1 MILVLDASVV
11 IDLIL
16 HRQPYYTDIAKALK
30 QAEVLAAPHLLDI
43 EVAQVL
49 RRFVLQ
55 GDLTVKRAEQ
65 ALADFIDLPIHRY
78 PHEPLLLQA
87 FVLLHNLTAYDAIY
101 VVLAEALEATLLTR
115 DTAMHGVPGVT
126 VDVQLIGTT
135 TSTSTASS

>member
-16 HRQPYYTDIAKALK
+16 HRQPYYTDIAKALQ
-30 QAEVLAAPHLLDI
+30 QAEVLATPHLLDI

-55 GDLTVKRAEQ
+55 GDLTIKRAEQ
-65 ALADFIDLPIHRY
+65 ALADFRDLPLHRY
-78 PHEPLLLQA
+78 PHEPLLLRA
-87 FVLLHNLTAYDAIY
+87 FSLLHNLTVYDAMY

-115 DTAMHGVPGVT
+115 DSAMHAVPGIT
-126 VDVQLIGTT
+126 VDVQLIGT
-135 TSTSTASS
+135 APSS

>member
-16 HRQPYYTDIAKALK
+16 HRQPYYTDIAKALQQSK
-30 QAEVLAAPHLLDI
+30 VLAAPHLLNI

-55 GDLTVKRAEQ
+55 GDLTAKRAEQ
-65 ALADFIDLPIHRY
+65 ALTDFLDLPIHRY
-78 PHEPLLLQA
+78 PHEALLLRA
-87 FVLLHNLTAYDAIY
+87 FALLHNLTAYDAMY
-101 VVLAEALEATLLTR
+101 VVLAEVLEATLLTR
-115 DTAMHGVPGVT
+115 DTAMHNVPGVT

-135 TSTSTASS
+135 PSTPSS

>member
-16 HRQPYYTDIAKALK
+16 HRQPHFTAIAKALQ

-55 GDLTVKRAEQ
+55 DDLTVHRAEQ
-65 ALADFIDLPIHRY
+65 ALADYRDLPIHRY
-78 PHEPLLLQA
+78 PHEPLLLRA
-87 FVLLHNLTAYDAIY
+87 FALLHTVTVYDAIY
-101 VVLAEALEATLLTR
+101 GVLAEVLDATLLTR
-115 DTAMHGVPGVT
+115 DPTLQGVLGTT
-126 VDVQLIGTT
+126 VQVQLIGQAP
-135 TSTSTASS
+135 STPTPSA